1 MKMKEHQDSL
11 AFNRYERTRR
21 ELLMSPEAGVLA
33 TTMPATAFDPPSDQN
48 THPAQPSRMTMR
60 KPGNQVFYAAT
71 LLLIIVGALLVYK
84 GTAALAVIDKVQ
96 NTGAFQERVNVVP
109 IPGNPTQVNVVAR
122 SINYLLVIWPALLF
136 GILIGGAVR
145 VLDPPRW
152 LGQALG
158 RGPIGS
164 YLAGGL
170 AGAPLMLC
178 SCCVA
183 PVFSGV
189 YERSSRLGPSV
200 TLMLA
205 APSLNPAALILT
217 FMLFDQRIALT
228 RLAVASVAVFF
239 TGILV
244 EQLFSSRRIN
254 FQRRNEEPTGPVLT
268 SFLRACVQMALRTVP
283 LVAIGVFV
291 SMAFAL
297 WLPLGAL
304 SSESGQVLAII
315 AVALIGLPLAMP
327 TFFEIPLALVLL
339 SAGAPDGAAVA
350 MLIAGPAINLPS
362 LFTIARST
370 NWQVAAAVALTIF
383 TLAVA
388 AGLMVSLI

>member
-1 MKMKEHQDSL
+1 MNDRSTNAVFNL
-11 AFNRYERTRR
+11 AVDHVSR
-21 ELLMSPEAGVLA
+21 A
-33 TTMPATAFDPPSDQN
+33 
-48 THPAQPSRMTMR
+48 AQPGSATVTSRR
-60 KPGNQVFYAAT
+60 NQVFYSVT

-96 NTGAFQERVNVVP
+96 TAGAFQARPDVVP
-109 IPGNPTQVNVVAR
+109 IPGDPTQVNVAVR
-122 SINYLLVIWPALLF
+122 SINYFAIIWPALLF
-136 GILIGGAVR
+136 GILISAAVR

-152 LGQALG
+152 LGRVLG
-158 RGPIGS
+158 YGPIRS
-164 YLAGGL
+164 YLVGGL
-170 AGAPLMLC
+170 TGVPLMLC

-200 TLMLA
+200 ALMLA

-217 FMLFDQRIALT
+217 FMLFDQRIALM

-244 EQLFSSRRIN
+244 EQIFSVRRIG
-254 FQRRNEEPTGPVLT
+254 FQEQSEAPKGPVLT
-268 SFLRACVQMALRTVP
+268 TFLRECVRMTLRTVP
-283 LVAIGVFV
+283 LIVVGVFL
-291 SMAFAL
+291 SMALAL

-304 SSESGQVLAII
+304 SSQGGQVLAIVT
-315 AVALIGLPLAMP
+315 VALIATPLAMP
-327 TFFEIPLALVLL
+327 TFFEIPLALIML
-339 SAGAPDGAAVA
+339 SAGAPAGAAVA

-370 NWQVAAAVALTIF
+370 NRRVAAAVALAIF

-388 AGLMVSLI
+388 GGLLVSLV

>member
-1 MKMKEHQDSL
+1 MNNRTTDTVFNLAVAQDPR
-11 AFNRYERTRR
+11 A
-21 ELLMSPEAGVLA
+21 
-33 TTMPATAFDPPSDQN
+33 
-48 THPAQPSRMTMR
+48 AQPGSATVASR
-60 KPGNQVFYAAT
+60 GNQVFYSVA

-96 NTGAFQERVNVVP
+96 NAGAFHARVNVVP
-109 IPGNPTQVNVVAR
+109 IPGDSTQFNVAAR
-122 SINYLLVIWPALLF
+122 SINYFAIIWPALLF
-136 GILIGGAVR
+136 GILISAAVR

-152 LGQALG
+152 LGRGLG
-158 RGPIGS
+158 YGPIRS
-164 YLAGGL
+164 HLVGGL

-200 TLMLA
+200 ALMLA

-217 FMLFDQRIALT
+217 FMLFDQRIALM
-228 RLAVASVAVFF
+228 RLAVAFVGVLF

-244 EQLFSSRRIN
+244 EQLFSVRRMG
-254 FQRRNEEPTGPVLT
+254 FQGPNEAPKGPVLT
-268 SFLRACVQMALRTVP
+268 TFLRECVRVALRTVP
-283 LVAIGVFV
+283 LIILGVFL
-291 SMAFAL
+291 SMALAL

-304 SSESGQVLAII
+304 SSQGGQVLAII
-315 AVALIGLPLAMP
+315 TVALIATPLAMP
-327 TFFEIPLALVLL
+327 TFFEIPLALVML
-339 SAGAPDGAAVA
+339 SAGAPAGAAVA

-370 NWQVAAAVALTIF
+370 NWRIAAAVALAILTFAI
-383 TLAVA
+383 
-388 AGLMVSLI
+388 AGGLLVSLV